1 MKKQYGLT
9 AQGEALPKLSQQ
21 AQLSLAKWLPL
32 TKWDIGGMQ
41 VNTVSARELHDFLKL
56 GRDFSTWIQDRIA
69 DYEFVEGADYTVVET
84 LSSPNSGSSK
94 ARPQRVKEYYLA
106 LDMGKELAMV
116 ERNDEGRRARRY
128 FIDCERRLS
137 MVAPEQHAAALTHWQ
152 AQREVTKDY
161 HGLMCRALQL
171 ARINAGKETKAHHY
185 SNELNMLNRLVLGLD
200 AKHWSE
206 LHGGCREIRQ
216 HMNSHQLE
224 QIAYLE
230 RSNATLIDA
239 GMAFAERKDH
249 LAVMLTAKIE
259 QESQA

>member
-1 MKKQYGLT
+1 MTKTINGLT
-9 AQGEALPKLSQQ
+9 AQGAALPKCSQQ
-21 AQLSLAKWLPL
+21 AQSLLAKWLPV
-32 TKWDIGGMQ
+32 TQQTMEGKQ
-41 VNTVSARELHDFLKL
+41 VNTVSVRELHDFLTV
-56 GRDFSTWIQDRIA
+56 GRDFSTWVQERIA
-69 DYEFVEGADYTVVET
+69 EYGFIEGVDFVRFFPET
-84 LSSPNSGSSK
+84 GEKSK
-94 ARPQRVKEYYLA
+94 RGRPQKEYA
-106 LDMGKELAMV
+106 LTLDVAKELSMV
-116 ERNDEGRRARRY
+116 ERTDEGRRARRY

-137 MVAPEQHAAALTHWQ
+137 IVAPEQHAAALAHWQ

-171 ARINAGKETKAHHY
+171 ARINAGKEIKAHHY

-206 LHGGCREIRQ
+206 LHGGCREVRQ

-239 GMAFAERKDH
+239 GMPFAERKAH

-259 QESQA
+259 QEGRA